1 MSLAS
6 LLTSLSGLWAIKADA
21 LTSLVDAVAIRKV
34 SLSPAHCRADSLQ
47 PLADVPPGMAAAAQ
61 RSAAATTLAARPT
74 ERREAF
80 PLGESTSPYGN
91 REQSEGSSRTG
102 RAGEPMYVK
111 DGPVAIVPVTGA
123 LTKNGLRLF
132 GMDLLASMRGIGA
145 ALQQAEAD
153 PAVRAIL
160 LDVDS
165 PGGTVDGIEE
175 LAAAVTTAGAGKPLY
190 AYADGLM
197 ASAAYWLSCG
207 AREIAAPA
215 TAEVGSIGVVM
226 LHREMSKALEEVGIK
241 YTVIAAGHYK
251 AAGNS
256 VEPLS
261 DEMRAY
267 LQSGI
272 DDTYELFLQAV
283 ERGRGVSREKALTM
297 ADGRIFIAGEALKA
311 GLIDRVCS
319 RAAFISHIKEST
331 VMNLAELKA
340 QHPDAVRELRAELEA
355 SAAAA
360 AAQVQDSARDEAAK
374 AEQDRVLAL
383 AGAVLGE
390 EAASRLKV
398 VAASGVS
405 PDVLASLQGVLGG
418 TPAADT
424 KRDAQK
430 EALDAL
436 KAAAAGKPL
445 SPLVALGEEENK
457 AAPDFDALVAAH
469 IKTEGVSRG
478 AAIQAM
484 AAAHPEEHQAWIDA
498 QQKGRK

>member
-1 MSLAS
+1 M
-6 LLTSLSGLWAIKADA
+6 
-21 LTSLVDAVAIRKV
+21 
-34 SLSPAHCRADSLQ
+34 
-47 PLADVPPGMAAAAQ
+47 
-61 RSAAATTLAARPT
+61 
-74 ERREAF
+74 
-80 PLGESTSPYGN
+80 
-91 REQSEGSSRTG
+91 
-102 RAGEPMYVK
+102 
-111 DGPVAIVPVTGA
+111 DGPVAIVPVTGT
-123 LTKNGLRLF
+123 LSKNGLRMW
-132 GMDLLASMRGIGA
+132 GMDLLTSMRGIGA
-145 ALQQAEAD
+145 ALRQAEAD

-165 PGGTVDGIEE
+165 PGGTMDGIEE
-175 LAAAVTTAGAGKPLY
+175 LAGAVSAAGTGKPLY

-226 LHREMSKALEEVGIK
+226 MHRELSKAMDAFGIK

-272 DDTYELFLQAV
+272 DDTYELFLRAV
-283 ERGRGVSREKALTM
+283 EQGRGVSREKALAM
-297 ADGRIFIAGEALKA
+297 ADGKIFIAGEALKA

-340 QHPDAVRELRAELEA
+340 QHPEAVRELRTELETEV
-355 SAAAA
+355 AAVN
-360 AAQVQDSARDEAAK
+360 AQARDNALAEGAK
-374 AEQDRVLAL
+374 AEQERIMAL

-390 EAASRLKV
+390 EAASRLKA

-405 PDVLASLQGVLGG
+405 PEVLASLQGVLGR

-424 KRDAQK
+424 KRNSQK

-436 KAAAAGKPL
+436 KAAAAAKPL
-445 SPLVALGEEENK
+445 SPLAALGEEENK

-469 IKTEGVSRG
+469 LKAEGGTRG
-478 AAIQAM
+478 AAITAM
-484 AAAHPEEHQAWIDA
+484 AAAHPKEHQAWIDA
-498 QQKGRK
+498 RNAQQKGRK

>member
-1 MSLAS
+1 
-6 LLTSLSGLWAIKADA
+6 
-21 LTSLVDAVAIRKV
+21 
-34 SLSPAHCRADSLQ
+34 
-47 PLADVPPGMAAAAQ
+47 
-61 RSAAATTLAARPT
+61 
-74 ERREAF
+74 
-80 PLGESTSPYGN
+80 
-91 REQSEGSSRTG
+91 
-102 RAGEPMYVK
+102 
-111 DGPVAIVPVTGA
+111 
-123 LTKNGLRLF
+123 
-132 GMDLLASMRGIGA
+132 
-145 ALQQAEAD
+145 
-153 PAVRAIL
+153 
-160 LDVDS
+160 
-165 PGGTVDGIEE
+165 
-175 LAAAVTTAGAGKPLY
+175 
-190 AYADGLM
+190 
-197 ASAAYWLSCG
+197 
-207 AREIAAPA
+207 
-215 TAEVGSIGVVM
+215 
-226 LHREMSKALEEVGIK
+226 
-241 YTVIAAGHYK
+241 
-251 AAGNS
+251 
-256 VEPLS
+256 
-261 DEMRAY
+261 
-267 LQSGI
+267 
-272 DDTYELFLQAV
+272 
-283 ERGRGVSREKALTM
+283 
-297 ADGRIFIAGEALKA
+297 
-311 GLIDRVCS
+311 
-319 RAAFISHIKEST
+319 
-331 VMNLAELKA
+331 MNLAELNA

>member
-21 LTSLVDAVAIRKV
+21 LTSL
-34 SLSPAHCRADSLQ
+34 ADSLQ
-47 PLADVPPGMAAAAQ
+47 HLADMPEAA
-61 RSAAATTLAARPT
+61 SA
-74 ERREAF
+74 
-80 PLGESTSPYGN
+80 
-91 REQSEGSSRTG
+91 
-102 RAGEPMYVK
+102 RAGASRAEDNPPYRM
-111 DGPVAIVPVTGA
+111 DGSLAIVPVTGT
-123 LTKNGLRLF
+123 LTKNGLRFWGL
-132 GMDLLASMRGIGA
+132 DLLTSMRGISA
-145 ALQQAEAD
+145 ALRRAEAD

-165 PGGTVDGIEE
+165 PGGSVDGIEE
-175 LAAAVTTAGAGKPLY
+175 LAGAVAAVGAGKPLY

-226 LHREMSKALEEVGIK
+226 MHREVSKALDEYGVK

-272 DDTYELFLQAV
+272 DDVYELFLQAV
-283 ERGRGVSREKALTM
+283 EQGRGVSREKALTM
-297 ADGRIFIAGEALKA
+297 ADGKIFIAGEALKA

-331 VMNLAELKA
+331 IMNLAELKA
-340 QHPDAVRELRAELEA
+340 QHPEAVRELRAELETEAA
-355 SAAAA
+355 SVN
-360 AAQVQDSARDEAAK
+360 AQARDSARAEGEK
-374 AEQDRVLAL
+374 AERDRVLAL
-383 AGAVLGE
+383 AGTILGKE
-390 EAASRLKV
+390 DADRLKA

-405 PDVLASLQGVLGG
+405 PEVLASLQGVLA
-418 TPAADT
+418 PARPD
-424 KRDAQK
+424 KQQ

-445 SPLVALGEEENK
+445 SPMAALGEEEST

-469 IKTEGVSRG
+469 IKASGCSRG

>member
-1 MSLAS
+1 MSPAR

-21 LTSLVDAVAIRKV
+21 LTSLT
-34 SLSPAHCRADSLQ
+34 DSLQ
-47 PLADVPPGMAAAAQ
+47 HLADAPEAAAA
-61 RSAAATTLAARPT
+61 RAGA
-74 ERREAF
+74 
-80 PLGESTSPYGN
+80 
-91 REQSEGSSRTG
+91 SRTEENPPY
-102 RAGEPMYVK
+102 RM
-111 DGPVAIVPVTGA
+111 DGPLAIVPITGT
-123 LTKNGLRLF
+123 LSKNGLRLW
-132 GMDLLASMRGIGA
+132 GMDLLTSMRGIGA
-145 ALQQAEAD
+145 ALRQAAAD
-153 PAVRAIL
+153 PAARAIL

-175 LAAAVTTAGAGKPLY
+175 LAEAVAATGKPLY

-226 LHREMSKALEEVGIK
+226 MHRELSKAMDAFGIK

-272 DDTYELFLQAV
+272 DDTYELFLRAV
-283 ERGRGVSREKALTM
+283 EQGRGVSREKALAM
-297 ADGRIFIAGEALKA
+297 ADGKIFIAGEALKA

-319 RAAFISHIKEST
+319 RAAFISHIKESLT
-331 VMNLAELKA
+331 MNLAELKA
-340 QHPDAVRELRAELEA
+340 QHPEAVKELRAELEA
-355 SAAAA
+355 GTAAAV
-360 AAQVQDSARDEAAK
+360 AQARDSALAEGAQ

-383 AGAVLGE
+383 AGTILGKK
-390 EAASRLKV
+390 AADRLKA

-405 PDVLASLQGVLGG
+405 PEVLASLQGVLGG

-424 KRDAQK
+424 KRDSQK

-445 SPLVALGEEENK
+445 SPLAALGEEENK

-469 IKTEGVSRG
+469 LKAEGGTRG
-478 AAIQAM
+478 AAITAM
-484 AAAHPEEHQAWIDA
+484 AAAHPKEHQAWIDA
-498 QQKGRK
+498 QNAQQKGRK

>member
-1 MSLAS
+1 MSLVS
-6 LLTSLSGLWAIKADA
+6 LISSLSGLWAIKADA
-21 LTSLVDAVAIRKV
+21 LASLTDRLQHLAEVEARGAGKT
-34 SLSPAHCRADSLQ
+34 RAEEL
-47 PLADVPPGMAAAAQ
+47 PLYRM
-61 RSAAATTLAARPT
+61 
-74 ERREAF
+74 
-80 PLGESTSPYGN
+80 
-91 REQSEGSSRTG
+91 
-102 RAGEPMYVK
+102 

-123 LTKNGLRLF
+123 LSKNGLRVW
-132 GMDLLASMRGIGA
+132 GMELMTSMRGIGA
-145 ALQQAEAD
+145 ALEQAAAD

-165 PGGTVDGIEE
+165 PGGSVDGIEE
-175 LAAAVTTAGAGKPLY
+175 LAGAVAAAGAGKPLY

-197 ASAAYWLSCG
+197 ASAAYWLSCE

-226 LHREMSKALEEVGIK
+226 LHREMSKALDDVGVK

-251 AAGNS
+251 AAGNP

-272 DDTYELFLQAV
+272 DDTYELFLRAV
-283 ERGRGVSREKALTM
+283 EQGRNVSREKALTM
-297 ADGRIFIAGEALKA
+297 ADGKIFIAGEALKA

-340 QHPDAVRELRAELEA
+340 QHPEAVQELRAELEA
-355 SAAAA
+355 GTAAA
-360 AAQVQDSARDEAAK
+360 AAQAQDSARSEGAK
-374 AEQDRVLAL
+374 AEQERVLAL

-390 EAASRLKV
+390 EAASRLKA

-405 PDVLASLQGVLGG
+405 PEVLASLQGVLGG
-418 TPAADT
+418 APAADT

-436 KAAAAGKPL
+436 KAAAADKPL
-445 SPLVALGEEENK
+445 SPLAALGEEENK
-457 AAPDFDALVAAH
+457 GAPDFGALVAAH
-469 IKTEGVSRG
+469 IKAEGCSRG
-478 AAIQAM
+478 AAITAM

-498 QQKGRK
+498 QNAQQKGRK

>member
-1 MSLAS
+1 MSLVS
-6 LLTSLSGLWAIKADA
+6 LISSLSGLWAIKADA
-21 LTSLVDAVAIRKV
+21 LASLTDRLQHLAEVEARGAGKT
-34 SLSPAHCRADSLQ
+34 RAEEL
-47 PLADVPPGMAAAAQ
+47 PLYRM
-61 RSAAATTLAARPT
+61 
-74 ERREAF
+74 
-80 PLGESTSPYGN
+80 
-91 REQSEGSSRTG
+91 
-102 RAGEPMYVK
+102 
-111 DGPVAIVPVTGA
+111 DGPVAIVPVTGT
-123 LTKNGLRLF
+123 LTKNGLRLW
-132 GMDLLASMRGIGA
+132 GMDLLTSMRGIGA
-145 ALQQAEAD
+145 ALRQAEVD
-153 PAVRAIL
+153 PAVQAIL

-175 LAAAVTTAGAGKPLY
+175 LVGAVAAAGADKPLY

-226 LHREMSKALEEVGIK
+226 MHREMSKALDDVGIK

-272 DDTYELFLQAV
+272 DDTYELFLRAV
-283 ERGRGVSREKALTM
+283 EQGRNVSREKALTM
-297 ADGRIFIAGEALKA
+297 ADGKIFIAGEALKA

-319 RAAFISHIKEST
+319 RAAFISHIKESLT
-331 VMNLAELKA
+331 MNLAELKA
-340 QHPDAVRELRAELEA
+340 QHPEAVKELRAELEA
-355 SAAAA
+355 GTAAA
-360 AAQVQDSARDEAAK
+360 AAQAQDSARAEAAK

-390 EAASRLKV
+390 EAASRLKA

-405 PDVLASLQGVLGG
+405 PEVLASLQGVLGG
-418 TPAADT
+418 APAADT

-436 KAAAAGKPL
+436 KAAAADKPL
-445 SPLVALGEEENK
+445 SPLAALGEEENK

-469 IKTEGVSRG
+469 IKAEGCSRG
-478 AAIQAM
+478 AAITAM

-498 QQKGRK
+498 QNAKQKGRK